1 MSDTNTPASGSSAGL
16 TFAPPYDPSQELDP
30 QTVQA
35 VRENPDIRELRYFKE
50 HEARRTTRSRVA
62 LLALIFTMLA
72 GNMYMTW
79 ASQAAVQ
86 SNLDQTRLDQVAL
99 TEAVESRV
107 GALTAQ
113 NKAMRAEIAALHA
126 AIEATGEVAVAAR

>member
-50 HEARRTTRSRVA
+50 HAVYRTLCAECSEMIQEYHKKKKKLARMEGT
-62 LLALIFTMLA
+62 
-72 GNMYMTW
+72 
-79 ASQAAVQ
+79 
-86 SNLDQTRLDQVAL
+86 
-99 TEAVESRV
+99 
-107 GALTAQ
+107 
-113 NKAMRAEIAALHA
+113 
-126 AIEATGEVAVAAR
+126 